1 MATVVVVRFVWPAVC
16 RQQWF
21 GSVPRLRIGDAMRGA
36 LNTPADRKGH
46 FPPQGWS
53 LTAGVLSALTEGEGG
68 ADCHTESARPSGEA
82 VTSPAPSV
90 SALNVAAALP
100 GGALRGSP
108 SGHRFCDDRS
118 DPTVAATLSAS
129 AVTLVSQEAAGV
141 TPQAGALAFM
151 VAPVRRGLL

>member
-1 MATVVVVRFVWPAVC
+1 MGMTW
-16 RQQWF
+16 
-21 GSVPRLRIGDAMRGA
+21 GDYGA
-36 LNTPADRKGH
+36 LRSAGEVACPSSQVGDITPAD
-46 FPPQGWS
+46 
-53 LTAGVLSALTEGEGG
+53 LSALNG
-68 ADCHTESARPSGEA
+68 
-82 VTSPAPSV
+82 
-90 SALNVAAALP
+90 AAALP

-118 DPTVAATLSAS
+118 DPTVAAPLSAS